1 MDQNAGILSM
11 DKGATA
17 VITHQV
23 SQRLQFEYEQW
34 LNEIS
39 PVCKASEGLLDWH
52 IIRPIAGLT
61 DTYTVII
68 RYDNQ
73 QNLKNWIESEDR
85 KRLVAKIN
93 MLLASKEEVRINSGL
108 EFLFNPVGEKPKT
121 PVRWKQFLVT
131 WSAIFPL
138 VAGIPLGL
146 LPILKWLNIP
156 NTHLLNTLILTGVVV
171 SLMVYV
177 VMPRY
182 TKLVRHWLFEQLQ
195 EVIAN
200 DFLCRVSANIILN
213 VF

>member
-146 LPILKWLNIP
+146 LHILKWLNIP

-182 TKLVRHWLFEQLQ
+182 TKLVRHWLFE
-195 EVIAN
+195 
-200 DFLCRVSANIILN
+200 
-213 VF
+213 

>member
-108 EFLFNPVGEKPKT
+108 EFLFNPVGEKPNT

-182 TKLVRHWLFEQLQ
+182 TKLVRHWLFE
-195 EVIAN
+195 
-200 DFLCRVSANIILN
+200 
-213 VF
+213 

>member
-182 TKLVRHWLFEQLQ
+182 TKLVRHWLFE
-195 EVIAN
+195 
-200 DFLCRVSANIILN
+200 
-213 VF
+213 